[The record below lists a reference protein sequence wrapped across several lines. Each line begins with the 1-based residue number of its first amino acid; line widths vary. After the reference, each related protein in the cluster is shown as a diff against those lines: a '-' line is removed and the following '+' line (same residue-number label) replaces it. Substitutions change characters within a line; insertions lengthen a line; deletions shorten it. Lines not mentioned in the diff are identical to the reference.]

1 MKNIAEWIIEEK
13 NKNNPYA
20 LDDFTDM
27 TAKAVK
33 KFATFSKRC
42 DCFTKIYRVEINPA
56 QREALHKWLCG
67 YVIATSYQDMIKKLV
82 ELM

>member
-33 KFATFSKRC
+33 SSLLSPDAATVSPRSTESRSIPHSVKR
-42 DCFTKIYRVEINPA
+42 FISGSAVM
-56 QREALHKWLCG
+56 L
-67 YVIATSYQDMIKKLV
+67 
-82 ELM
+82 